1 VKAIREQRIYPTCR
15 IRYQIVGQQ
24 YRHMIL
30 QTFRTTLPNVYR
42 HLQRRECFADYLL
55 QTGIFNNADLDRQH
69 HQLYDRILNHYLE
82 RYQHREMFGRNGEP
96 DRRTDNSVEQSIGGE
111 GLENLSLLPHK
122 DGRPY
127 QSVKSDIF
135 SLGSIHEGNGANGQ
149 DQLITV
155 ADAPKRR
162 PVAGYDIGKAH
173 QTFHY
178 KGEDDESDGGYD
190 SEPTPELKQLDIKNQ
205 KLFKPERKL
214 IKKKSRRVPKLLA
227 E

>member
-1 VKAIREQRIYPTCR
+1 MAPECTYDQTLSNLANNAVRVFESILKAECRQILSEVKAIRAQRIYPTCR
-15 IRYQIVGQQ
+15 VRYQIVGQQ

-42 HLQRRECFADYLL
+42 HLQRRKCFADYLL

-127 QSVKSDIF
+127 
-135 SLGSIHEGNGANGQ
+135 
-149 DQLITV
+149 
-155 ADAPKRR
+155 
-162 PVAGYDIGKAH
+162 
-173 QTFHY
+173 
-178 KGEDDESDGGYD
+178 
-190 SEPTPELKQLDIKNQ
+190 
-205 KLFKPERKL
+205 
-214 IKKKSRRVPKLLA
+214 
-227 E
+227 